1 MLALTMVINLSLFAA
16 AVSQFVSSPTDLTT
30 SIGYAGFKVRY
41 KQVPPG
47 ICEQRP
53 DLKSYA

>member
-1 MLALTMVINLSLFAA
+1 MFSSTVAIVFSLFGAT
-16 AVSQFVSSPTDLTT
+16 VSQFVLSPTNLTT
-30 SIGYAGFKVRY
+30 TVGYAGFKVRY

-47 ICEQRP
+47 ICEQRS